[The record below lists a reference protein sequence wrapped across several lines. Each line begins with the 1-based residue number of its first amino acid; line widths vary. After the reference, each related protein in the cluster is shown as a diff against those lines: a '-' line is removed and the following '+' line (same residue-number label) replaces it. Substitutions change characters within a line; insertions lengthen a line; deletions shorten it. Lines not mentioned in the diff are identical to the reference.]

1 MRVIFSTCSPA
12 EAEGLVERLLEERL
26 IGCANLVPGV
36 RSHYLWEGEVCRDE
50 EVVLL
55 METTNECVA
64 AAMQR
69 LRELHSYEVP
79 KIVVLDPAHVD
90 ASYLA
95 WLSEVVG
102 R

>member
-1 MRVIFSTCSPA
+1 
-12 EAEGLVERLLEERL
+12 
-26 IGCANLVPGV
+26 
-36 RSHYLWEGEVCRDE
+36 
-50 EVVLL
+50 